1 MNPVT
6 PKALT
11 LWSDEGDQ
19 AGFMLMAI
27 PPGQGGGDCVFMLS
41 PVSTEGVDSQLGMV
55 VSELKALGEHPFEIE
70 QTDRGF
76 LLTVRPEGLPEL
88 VFTLDEEFSGPI
100 TTVVNDA
107 SKCIG
112 KAARR

>member
-6 PKALT
+6 PKALS
-11 LWSDEGDQ
+11 LWSDEGDH

-41 PVSTEGVDSQLGMV
+41 PVSTEGIDSPLGMV

-70 QTDRGF
+70 QNDTGF
-76 LLTVRPEGLPEL
+76 RLTVRPEGLPEL

-100 TTVVNDA
+100 TTLYGEET
-107 SKCIG
+107 KCIG

>member
-6 PKALT
+6 PKALS
-11 LWSDEGDQ
+11 LWSEEGDQ

-27 PPGQGGGDCVFMLS
+27 PPGQGGGDCVFTSS
-41 PVSTEGVDSQLGMV
+41 PISTEGDDSQLGVV
-55 VSELKALGEHPFEIE
+55 VSQLKGLGEHPFEIE
-70 QTDRGF
+70 QNETGF

-88 VFTLDEEFSGPI
+88 VFTLDEDFSGPI

-107 SKCIG
+107 TKCLG